1 MTANLVERAE
11 TLPAIEAEPQRGS
24 MLAIIARAASDPN
37 VDVGKMQALLDMQAQ
52 IMAEQARAA
61 FNAAFARLNLPR
73 IPKLG
78 IVDRGQGKGKF
89 PYAKWED
96 IDAKIRPLLSAEGF
110 SLSFDTKPC
119 GEGHIVVI
127 GTLRHREGHC
137 ETASIGPLALDTS
150 GNKNPVQAVG
160 STTSYGKR
168 YTASML
174 LNLTFGGDDDD
185 GKAGGEVGASRFITD
200 EQIVEINSLIRETES
215 DSVKVLA
222 FADNAPSVPEM
233 TAVQYQK
240 ARDMLLRKK
249 NRMAREVEAQQ

>member
-1 MTANLVERAE
+1 MTTDLVERTE
-11 TLPAIEAEPQRGS
+11 TLPAIETEPQRGS
-24 MLAIIARAASDPN
+24 MLAIIARAASDPH
-37 VDVGKMQALLDMQAQ
+37 VDVAKMQALLDMQRQ
-52 IMAEQARAA
+52 IMAEQARAE
-61 FNAAFARLNLPR
+61 FNEAFARLNLPR

-89 PYAKWED
+89 PYARWED

-110 SLSFDTKPC
+110 ALSFDTKPC
-119 GEGHIVVI
+119 GDHTIVVV
-127 GTLRHREGHC
+127 GTLRHRSGHC

-185 GKAGGEVGASRFITD
+185 GHTAGQPAAPLFITD
-200 EQIVEINSLIRETES
+200 EQIAEINALIRDTES
-215 DSVKVLA
+215 DGRRVLNY
-222 FADNAPSVPEM
+222 ADEAPSVPEM
-233 TAVQYQK
+233 TAAQYTK

-249 NRMAREVEAQQ
+249 NRMAREAQQ